1 VAKFDFDLTKIKDE
15 DGRKAF
21 LQRLHDKGAI
31 DVTQEHDLGA
41 QATGQTERLD

>member
-15 DGRKAF
+15 DERAF

-41 QATGQTERLD
+41 QATGQTELD